1 MKKALY
7 FILIIAEL
15 VVGFLLMSLACA
27 NTFEIACI
35 IVAVIWAV
43 LMVWQIVL
51 LAKTTDA
58 ATKGKIK
65 RNIALIMLIPII
77 ASIVMFICLIVGLS
91 SVI

>member
-15 VVGFLLMSLACA
+15 VVGFLLMSLAWT

-35 IVAVIWAV
+35 IVAVIWAI

-77 ASIVMFICLIVGLS
+77 ASIAMFICLIVGLS